1 MGGGNGDDDSDS
13 GERLS
18 DKLSPSVRGEPLTAV
33 VKIANGKHAFPTKR
47 IARDYLESPSIRMAR
62 ELYDSPVAKLAR
74 DYANSPAQQIVKQA
88 ALGLGPAFGVAET
101 ARMEAM
107 RKMREP
113 TTALTAQL
121 NAIRPLAIDH
131 AKLASIGAIIPSID
145 PKVIAAIQGV
155 QPLKIGPSLANAIS
169 QAQRALEEAMRP
181 LGGIGSAIKQFEE
194 QQRTVQK
201 SLLASLAGPFGD
213 IAKTSQ
219 WASALSR
226 IDTPD
231 VAKLLGGGLGTVVDD
246 MRGVIAKNFIGS
258 AALDQAKMSAMLGL
272 TGRFEADFAATQ
284 LKMSALA
291 GISEAFDRRSHF
303 QFDAYH
309 SLFGEWRTRVDLP
322 ENFWRDGRVRK
333 RMYREAEVDEGLIV
347 AEPGMALEIMIESGL
362 TAGLRSEANAVAVVT
377 LGEVSMT
384 VRSRGTSKDAY
395 VLVGRFEQELRAYVE
410 RKLEERFGP
419 DWFKLRASNLI
430 GKAKEIRKAAMAR
443 GEAFAP
449 LVNFTEL
456 GELSGI
462 IQSTKNWDDVFGD
475 VFVEKTEF
483 DHDMQKLIA
492 IRRPTMHIR
501 RIDGVRLV
509 EAICVIQRLSEQI
522 TDDGAWKLAADADR

>member
-1 MGGGNGDDDSDS
+1 MDDDSAS
-13 GERLS
+13 SKLPG
-18 DKLSPSVRGEPLTAV
+18 DKLSKIGRGEPLTA
-33 VKIANGKHAFPTKR
+33 AEE
-47 IARDYLESPSIRMAR
+47 IARSGHVLTTERFAREYLESPSVTMAR
-62 ELYDSPVAKLAR
+62 ELYDSPTAKLAR
-74 DYANSPAQQIVKQA
+74 DYASSPEQQFAKQV
-88 ALGLGPAFGVAET
+88 ALGLGPAFGAAET
-101 ARMEAM
+101 ARLEAM
-107 RKMREP
+107 RTMLEP
-113 TTALTAQL
+113 STELAAKLTAIQ
-121 NAIRPLAIDH
+121 PLAIEH
-131 AKLASIGAIIPSID
+131 AQLASIGAIMPSID
-145 PKVIAAIQGV
+145 PKVIAAVQGV
-155 QPLKIGPSLANAIS
+155 QPLKIDPLLASAVS
-169 QAQRALEEAMRP
+169 QAQRTLEEVMRP
-181 LGGIGSAIKQFEE
+181 FGGIGSAIKQFEE
-194 QQRTVQK
+194 QQRTIQK

-219 WASALSR
+219 WASTLGR
-226 IDTPD
+226 IDTPEIT
-231 VAKLLGGGLGTVVDD
+231 KLLGDGLGAAVGG
-246 MRGVIAKNFIGS
+246 MRDEIAKNFVGS
-258 AALDQAKMSAMLGL
+258 AAINQAKMSAMLGL
-272 TGRFEADFAATQ
+272 TARFEADFAATQ

-291 GISEAFDRRSHF
+291 GIGEAFDRRSHF
-303 QFDAYH
+303 QLDAYH

-333 RMYREAEVDEGLIV
+333 RMYREAEVDEGLVV
-347 AEPGMALEIMIESGL
+347 AQPGMALEIMIESGL

-395 VLVGRFEQELRAYVE
+395 ALVGRFEQELRAYVE

-443 GEAFAP
+443 GEVFAP

-492 IRRPTMHIR
+492 VRRPTMHMR

-509 EAICVIQRLSEQI
+509 EVICVMQRLSEQMA
-522 TDDGAWKLAADADR
+522 DDGAWKLAAESDR

>member
-1 MGGGNGDDDSDS
+1 MGDDHNANGMLPD
-13 GERLS
+13 
-18 DKLSPSVRGEPLTAV
+18 DKPSKIARGEPLTAV
-33 VKIANGKHAFPTKR
+33 EKIANGKHEFTTER
-47 IARDYLESPSIRMAR
+47 LARYYLESPSIKMAR
-62 ELYDSPVAKLAR
+62 EVYDSPAVKLAR
-74 DYANSPAQQIVKQA
+74 DYANSPAQQIAKQA
-88 ALGLGPAFGVAET
+88 ALGFGTAET
-101 ARMEAM
+101 ARMETI
-107 RKMREP
+107 RKMLEP
-113 TTALTAQL
+113 TTALTAKL
-121 NAIRPLAIDH
+121 SAIQPLAIDR

-145 PKVIAAIQGV
+145 PKVNAAIQGV
-155 QPLKIGPSLANAIS
+155 KPLKIDPSLAIAVS
-169 QAQRALEEAMRP
+169 QAHRALELAMHP

-213 IAKTSQ
+213 VAKTSQ
-219 WASALSR
+219 WASTLGR

-231 VAKLLGGGLGTVVDD
+231 IAKLLGRGLGTVVGD
-246 MRGVIAKNFIGS
+246 MRSAIAKNFVGS

-272 TGRFEADFAATQ
+272 TGRLEANFSATQ

-291 GISEAFDRRSHF
+291 GIGEAFDRRSHF

-362 TAGLRSEANAVAVVT
+362 TAGLRSDANAVAVVT

-395 VLVGRFEQELRAYVE
+395 ALLGRFEQELRAYVE

-430 GKAKEIRKAAMAR
+430 GKAKEIRNAAMAR

-449 LVNFTEL
+449 LVNFTEV

-475 VFVEKTEF
+475 VFVEKTAF

-492 IRRPTMHIR
+492 VRRPTMHMR

-509 EAICVIQRLSEQI
+509 EVICVMQRLSEQMA
-522 TDDGAWKLAADADR
+522 DDGAWKLAAESDR

>member
-1 MGGGNGDDDSDS
+1 MGHDKSAS
-13 GERLS
+13 GQLPG
-18 DKLSPSVRGEPLTAV
+18 DKLSKIAHGEPLTAV
-33 VKIANGKHAFPTKR
+33 EKIARGGRGLTTERLASE
-47 IARDYLESPSIRMAR
+47 YLESPSIKMAR
-62 ELYDSPVAKLAR
+62 ELYGFPAAKLAR
-74 DYANSPAQQIVKQA
+74 DYANSPTQQLTKQA
-88 ALGLGPAFGVAET
+88 ALGLGPAFGAAET

-107 RKMREP
+107 RTMLEP
-113 TTALTAQL
+113 STVLAKEL
-121 NAIRPLAIDH
+121 NAIQPFAIDH
-131 AKLASIGAIIPSID
+131 AKLASIGTIMPLID
-145 PKVIAAIQGV
+145 PKIIAAIQGV
-155 QPLKIGPSLANAIS
+155 QPLKIDPFLASAVS

-181 LGGIGSAIKQFEE
+181 LGSIGSAVRQFEE
-194 QQRTVQK
+194 QQRIVQK

-219 WASALSR
+219 WASTLGR
-226 IDTPD
+226 IDVPD
-231 VAKLLGGGLGTVVDD
+231 ITKLLGCGLGTAVDD
-246 MRGVIAKNFIGS
+246 MRGAIVKNFIGS
-258 AALDQAKMSAMLGL
+258 AALDQARMSSMLGL
-272 TGRFEADFAATQ
+272 TARFEADFAATQ
-284 LKMSALA
+284 FKMSVLA
-291 GISEAFDRRSHF
+291 GIGEAFDRRSHF
-303 QFDAYH
+303 RLDAYH

-333 RMYREAEVDEGLIV
+333 RMYREAEVDEGLII

-362 TAGLRSEANAVAVVT
+362 TAGLRSKANAVAVVT

-384 VRSRGTSKDAY
+384 IRSRGTSKDAY
-395 VLVGRFEQELRAYVE
+395 ALVGRFEQELRVYVE

-430 GKAKEIRKAAMAR
+430 GKAKNIRKAAMAR

-462 IQSTKNWDDVFGD
+462 IQSIRNWDEVFGD

-492 IRRPTMHIR
+492 VRRPTMHMR

-509 EAICVIQRLSEQI
+509 EVICVMQRLSEQMAY
-522 TDDGAWKLAADADR
+522 DGAWKLAAESDR

>member
-1 MGGGNGDDDSDS
+1 MDDDDSAS
-13 GERLS
+13 GKFS
-18 DKLSPSVRGEPLTAV
+18 GDKLSKLARGEPLTA
-33 VKIANGKHAFPTKR
+33 AEE
-47 IARDYLESPSIRMAR
+47 IARGGRKLTTERLAREYLESPSVKMAR
-62 ELYDSPVAKLAR
+62 ELYDSPAAKLVR
-74 DYANSPAQQIVKQA
+74 DYAKSPAQQLAKQVA
-88 ALGLGPAFGVAET
+88 PGLSP
-101 ARMEAM
+101 
-107 RKMREP
+107 
-113 TTALTAQL
+113 
-121 NAIRPLAIDH
+121 
-131 AKLASIGAIIPSID
+131 
-145 PKVIAAIQGV
+145 AIQGV
-155 QPLKIGPSLANAIS
+155 QPFKIDPSSLASAVS
-169 QAQRALEEAMRP
+169 QEQRTLEEAMAP

-194 QQRTVQK
+194 QQRAVQK

-213 IAKTSQ
+213 IAKISQ
-219 WASALSR
+219 WASTLGR

-231 VAKLLGGGLGTVVDD
+231 ITKLLGGGLGTAVDD
-246 MRGVIAKNFIGS
+246 ICGAIAKNFIGL

-272 TGRFEADFAATQ
+272 TTRFEADFAATQ
-284 LKMSALA
+284 FKMSALA
-291 GISEAFDRRSHF
+291 GIGEAFDRRSHF
-303 QFDAYH
+303 QLDAYH

-322 ENFWRDGRVRK
+322 ESFWRDGRVRK

-347 AEPGMALEIMIESGL
+347 AQPGMALEIMIESGL
-362 TAGLRSEANAVAVVT
+362 TAGLRSKANAVAVVT

-395 VLVGRFEQELRAYVE
+395 ALVGRFEQELRTYVE

-449 LVNFTEL
+449 LVHFTEL

-462 IQSTKNWDDVFGD
+462 IQSTKNWDYVFGD

-492 IRRPTMHIR
+492 VRRPTMHMR

-509 EAICVIQRLSEQI
+509 EVICVIQRLSEQMA
-522 TDDGAWKLAADADR
+522 DDGAWKLAAESDR

>member
-1 MGGGNGDDDSDS
+1 MGDEDSVS
-13 GERLS
+13 GKLPG
-18 DKLSPSVRGEPLTAV
+18 DKLSKIARGEPLTAV
-33 VKIANGKHAFPTKR
+33 EKIASGRHEFTAER
-47 IARDYLESPSIRMAR
+47 LARDYLELPSTKMAR
-62 ELYDSPVAKLAR
+62 ELYDSPAAKLAR
-74 DYANSPAQQIVKQA
+74 DYAHSPMQQVAKQA
-88 ALGLGPAFGVAET
+88 ALGLGPAFGASET

-107 RKMREP
+107 RKVLEP
-113 TTALTAQL
+113 TAALTAKL
-121 NAIRPLAIDH
+121 NAIQPLAIDH
-131 AKLASIGAIIPSID
+131 AKLDSIGAIIPSID

-155 QPLKIGPSLANAIS
+155 QPLKIDPSLANAVS

-213 IAKTSQ
+213 IAKTLQ
-219 WASALSR
+219 WASTLSR
-226 IDTPD
+226 TDTPD
-231 VAKLLGGGLGTVVDD
+231 IAKLLSGGLGTVVDD
-246 MRGVIAKNFIGS
+246 MRGAIAKNFIGS
-258 AALDQAKMSAMLGL
+258 AALDQARMSAMLGL

-291 GISEAFDRRSHF
+291 GIGEALDRRSRF

-322 ENFWRDGRVRK
+322 ENFWRDGRVRE

-362 TAGLRSEANAVAVVT
+362 TAGLCSEANAVAVVT

-395 VLVGRFEQELRAYVE
+395 ALVGRFEQELRAYVE
-410 RKLEERFGP
+410 RKLEQRFGP

-443 GEAFAP
+443 GEAVAQ

-456 GELSGI
+456 GELSGV
-462 IQSTKNWDDVFGD
+462 IQSTKNWDDVFGA

-492 IRRPTMHIR
+492 VRRPTMHMR

-509 EAICVIQRLSEQI
+509 EVICVMQRLSAQMV
-522 TDDGAWKLAADADR
+522 DDGAWKLAAESDR

>member
-1 MGGGNGDDDSDS
+1 MDNDDSTS
-13 GERLS
+13 GERRS
-18 DKLSPSVRGEPLTAV
+18 DKLSNIARGKPLTAV
-33 VKIANGKHAFPTKR
+33 EKIANGKHEFTTER
-47 IARDYLESPSIRMAR
+47 LARDYLESPSIKMAR
-62 ELYDSPVAKLAR
+62 ELYDSPAVKLAR
-74 DYANSPAQQIVKQA
+74 DYAHSPAQQIAKQA
-88 ALGLGPAFGVAET
+88 ALGLGPAFGAAET
-101 ARMEAM
+101 AHMEAM
-107 RKMREP
+107 RKMLEP
-113 TTALTAQL
+113 TTALTAKL
-121 NAIRPLAIDH
+121 NAIQPLAIDH

-145 PKVIAAIQGV
+145 PKIIAAIQGV
-155 QPLKIGPSLANAIS
+155 QPLKIDPSLANAVS

-181 LGGIGSAIKQFEE
+181 MGGIGSAIKQFEE

-231 VAKLLGGGLGTVVDD
+231 IAKLLGDGLGTVVDD
-246 MRGVIAKNFIGS
+246 MRGAIAKNFIGS

-291 GISEAFDRRSHF
+291 GIGEAFDRRSHF

-395 VLVGRFEQELRAYVE
+395 ALVGRFEQELRAYVE
-410 RKLEERFGP
+410 RKLEDRFGP

-462 IQSTKNWDDVFGD
+462 IQSTKNWDDVFND

-492 IRRPTMHIR
+492 IRRPTMHMR

-509 EAICVIQRLSEQI
+509 EAICVIQRLSEHMA
-522 TDDGAWKLAADADR
+522 DDGAWKLAAEADR

>member
-1 MGGGNGDDDSDS
+1 MGDDDSAS
-13 GERLS
+13 GKLPG
-18 DKLSPSVRGEPLTAV
+18 DKISKIARGEPLTTV
-33 VKIANGKHAFPTKR
+33 EKIARGGHESTIERLASE
-47 IARDYLESPSIRMAR
+47 YLDSPSIKMAR
-62 ELYDSPVAKLAR
+62 ELYDSPAAKLAR
-74 DYANSPAQQIVKQA
+74 DYANSPAQQFAKQA
-88 ALGLGPAFGVAET
+88 ALGLGPAFGADET

-107 RKMREP
+107 RKMLEP
-113 TTALTAQL
+113 STDLAKKF
-121 NAIRPLAIDH
+121 NAIQPLAIDH
-131 AKLASIGAIIPSID
+131 AKLASIGAIMPSID

-155 QPLKIGPSLANAIS
+155 QPLKIDPSLARAVS

-194 QQRTVQK
+194 QHRMVQK
-201 SLLASLAGPFGD
+201 SLLGSLAGPFGD

-219 WASALSR
+219 WVSTLGR
-226 IDTPD
+226 IDVPD
-231 VAKLLGGGLGTVVDD
+231 ITKLLGGGLGAAVDD
-246 MRGVIAKNFIGS
+246 MRGAIVKNFIGS

-272 TGRFEADFAATQ
+272 TARFEADFAATQ
-284 LKMSALA
+284 FKMSALA
-291 GISEAFDRRSHF
+291 GIGEAFDQRSHF
-303 QFDAYH
+303 RVDAYH

-333 RMYREAEVDEGLIV
+333 RMYREAEVDEGLII
-347 AEPGMALEIMIESGL
+347 AEPGMALKIMIESGL
-362 TAGLRSEANAVAVVT
+362 TAGLRSDTNAVAVVT

-384 VRSRGTSKDAY
+384 IRSSGTSKDAY
-395 VLVGRFEQELRAYVE
+395 ALIGRFEQELRVYVE
-410 RKLEERFGP
+410 CKLEERFGP
-419 DWFKLRASNLI
+419 DWFNLRVSNLI
-430 GKAKEIRKAAMAR
+430 GKAKDIRKAAMAR

-462 IQSTKNWDDVFGD
+462 IQSTRNWDEAFGD

-492 IRRPTMHIR
+492 VRRPTMHMR

-509 EAICVIQRLSEQI
+509 EVICVMQRLSEQMAN
-522 TDDGAWKLAADADR
+522 DGAWKLAAESDR

>member
-1 MGGGNGDDDSDS
+1 M
-13 GERLS
+13 
-18 DKLSPSVRGEPLTAV
+18 
-33 VKIANGKHAFPTKR
+33 
-47 IARDYLESPSIRMAR
+47 ESPSAKIAR
-62 ELYDSPVAKLAR
+62 ELYESPAAKFAR
-74 DYANSPAQQIVKQA
+74 DYANSPAQQLAKQV
-88 ALGLGPAFGVAET
+88 ALGLGSAFGLAKA

-107 RKMREP
+107 RKVLEP
-113 TTALTAQL
+113 TTALTAKL
-121 NAIRPLAIDH
+121 NAIQPLAIEH
-131 AKLASIGAIIPSID
+131 AKRASIGAIIPSID

-155 QPLKIGPSLANAIS
+155 HPLKIDPSLASAVS
-169 QAQRALEEAMRP
+169 QGQRALEEAMRP
-181 LGGIGSAIKQFEE
+181 LGGIGSAIKHFEE
-194 QQRTVQK
+194 EQRTFQK
-201 SLLASLAGPFGD
+201 TLLASLAGPFGD

-219 WASALSR
+219 WASTLSR
-226 IDTPD
+226 IDTSEI
-231 VAKLLGGGLGTVVDD
+231 AKLLGGGLGTVVDD
-246 MRGVIAKNFIGS
+246 MRGAIAKNFIGS
-258 AALDQAKMSAMLGL
+258 AALDQAKMSAVLGL
-272 TGRFEADFAATQ
+272 TARFETDFAATQ

-291 GISEAFDRRSHF
+291 GIGEAFDWRNHF
-303 QFDAYH
+303 HLDAYH

-322 ENFWRDGRVRK
+322 ENFWLDRRVRK
-333 RMYREAEVDEGLIV
+333 RMYRKAEVDEGLII

-362 TAGLRSEANAVAVVT
+362 TAGLRSEAYAVALVT
-377 LGEVSMT
+377 LGQVSMT

-395 VLVGRFEQELRAYVE
+395 LLIGRFEQELRAYVE

-462 IQSTKNWDDVFGD
+462 IQSTKNWNEVFGD

-492 IRRPTMHIR
+492 VRRPTMHMR
-501 RIDGVRLV
+501 RIDGARLV
-509 EAICVIQRLSEQI
+509 EVICVMQRLSEQMA
-522 TDDGAWKLAADADR
+522 DDGVWKLAAEGDR

>member
-1 MGGGNGDDDSDS
+1 MGDDDSAS
-13 GERLS
+13 GKLPGDKISKIARGEQPTSVENIARGGRELTTERLAS
-18 DKLSPSVRGEPLTAV
+18 E
-33 VKIANGKHAFPTKR
+33 
-47 IARDYLESPSIRMAR
+47 YLESPSIKMAR
-62 ELYDSPVAKLAR
+62 ELYDSPAAKLAR
-74 DYANSPAQQIVKQA
+74 DYANSPAQQFAKQA
-88 ALGLGPAFGVAET
+88 ALGLGPAFGAAET
-101 ARMEAM
+101 ARTEAM
-107 RKMREP
+107 RKLLEP
-113 TTALTAQL
+113 STALAKKL
-121 NAIRPLAIDH
+121 NAIQPLAIDH
-131 AKLASIGAIIPSID
+131 AKLTSID

-155 QPLKIGPSLANAIS
+155 QPLKIDPSLARAVS

-194 QQRTVQK
+194 QQRIVQK
-201 SLLASLAGPFGD
+201 SLLESLAGPFGD

-219 WASALSR
+219 WVSTLGR
-226 IDTPD
+226 IDVPD
-231 VAKLLGGGLGTVVDD
+231 ITKLLGGGLGAAVDD
-246 MRGVIAKNFIGS
+246 MRGAIVKNFIGS
-258 AALDQAKMSAMLGL
+258 ATLDQAKMSAMLGL
-272 TGRFEADFAATQ
+272 TARFEADFAATQ
-284 LKMSALA
+284 FKMSALA
-291 GISEAFDRRSHF
+291 GIGEAFDQRSHF
-303 QFDAYH
+303 RLDAYH

-333 RMYREAEVDEGLIV
+333 RMYREAEVDEGLII

-362 TAGLRSEANAVAVVT
+362 TAGFRSEANAVAVVT

-384 VRSRGTSKDAY
+384 IRSSGTSKDAY
-395 VLVGRFEQELRAYVE
+395 ALIGRFEQELRVYVE
-410 RKLEERFGP
+410 RKLEERFGL

-430 GKAKEIRKAAMAR
+430 GKAKDIRKAAMAR

-462 IQSTKNWDDVFGD
+462 IQSTRNWDEAFGD

-492 IRRPTMHIR
+492 VRRPTMHMR

-509 EAICVIQRLSEQI
+509 EVICVIQRLSEQMAN
-522 TDDGAWKLAADADR
+522 DGAWKLAAESDR

>member
-1 MGGGNGDDDSDS
+1 MDDDDSPS
-13 GERLS
+13 GRFAR
-18 DKLSPSVRGEPLTAV
+18 DKLSKLAGAEPLTA
-33 VKIANGKHAFPTKR
+33 IEE
-47 IARDYLESPSIRMAR
+47 IARGRRKLTTGRVAGEYLESALMKKAR
-62 ELYDSPVAKLAR
+62 ELYDSPAAKLAR
-74 DYANSPAQQIVKQA
+74 DYANSPAHQLAKQV
-88 ALGLGPAFGVAET
+88 ALGLGPTFGAAET

-107 RKMREP
+107 RKVFQP
-113 TTALTAQL
+113 TTALASEL
-121 NAIRPLAIDH
+121 SAIQPFAIDH
-131 AKLASIGAIIPSID
+131 AKLASIGAVMPSID
-145 PKVIAAIQGV
+145 PKVMAAIQGI
-155 QPLKIGPSLANAIS
+155 QPFKIDPSLASAIS
-169 QAQRALEEAMRP
+169 QAQRTLEEAMAP
-181 LGGIGSAIKQFEE
+181 LGDVGSAIKQFEE
-194 QQRTVQK
+194 QERARQNL
-201 SLLASLAGPFGD
+201 LLASLAGPFGV

-219 WASALSR
+219 WTSTLGR
-226 IDTPD
+226 IDNREL
-231 VAKLLGGGLGTVVDD
+231 AKLLGGSLGAVVED
-246 MRGVIAKNFIGS
+246 MRGGIAKNFIGS
-258 AALDQAKMSAMLGL
+258 VAIDQAKMSAMLGL
-272 TGRFEADFAATQ
+272 TFRPEADFAATQ

-291 GISEAFDRRSHF
+291 GISRAFDQRSHF
-303 QFDAYH
+303 QLDAYR

-333 RMYREAEVDEGLIV
+333 RMYREAEVDEGLII
-347 AEPGMALEIMIESGL
+347 APPGMALEIMIESGL
-362 TAGLRSEANAVAVVT
+362 AAGLRSEANAVAVVT

-395 VLVGRFEQELRAYVE
+395 ALVGRFEQELRAYVA

-449 LVNFTEL
+449 LVSFTEL

-462 IQSTKNWDDVFGD
+462 IQSTKNWDEVFGE

-492 IRRPTMHIR
+492 VRRPTMHMR

-509 EAICVIQRLSEQI
+509 EVICVMQRLSEQMA
-522 TDDGAWKLAADADR
+522 DDGAWKLAAQSDR